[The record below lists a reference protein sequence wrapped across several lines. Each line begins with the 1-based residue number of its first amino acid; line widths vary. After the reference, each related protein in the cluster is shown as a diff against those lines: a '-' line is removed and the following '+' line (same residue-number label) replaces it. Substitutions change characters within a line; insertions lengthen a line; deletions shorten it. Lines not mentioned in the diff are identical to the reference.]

1 MWAIGVYDCGLADTQ
16 FWRLSLRQYVELLKR
31 HGIAEE
37 RQEYR
42 AAFIVAAIY
51 NTVRDSKKQ
60 QQPYKAE
67 DFMPKKRTKKKEA
80 QSPDQQVDMLTML
93 ALAAEASYGKGG
105 GKTSQES

>member
-1 MWAIGVYDCGLADTQ
+1 MWALGIYDFSLTDAQ
-16 FWRLSLRQYVELLKR
+16 FWRLSLRQYVGLLER
-31 HGIAEE
+31 HVAERE

-42 AAFIVAAIY
+42 AAFIVSAIY

-60 QQPYKAE
+60 TQPYKPE

-105 GKTSQES
+105 GQKS